1 AYPKNTSEVSEDFG
15 SVLVFGYLSNLR
27 KPPAVQSSVH
37 CRTHCRWSDP
47 GRTSGSNRNRPGSS
61 LPPRQP
67 ATDSCSPSANVPVPP
82 GASPGMLQHRIPG
95 QSCCDCCCRECRS
108 G

>member
-1 AYPKNTSEVSEDFG
+1 MALSVAPLIVAISASTILAGAGLRPASTGQSPGEISTTSFIVGSKGLSVIGKLGAYPKNTSEVSEDFG

-47 GRTSGSNRNRPGSS
+47 G
-61 LPPRQP
+61 
-67 ATDSCSPSANVPVPP
+67 
-82 GASPGMLQHRIPG
+82 
-95 QSCCDCCCRECRS
+95 
-108 G
+108 